1 MESDD
6 EKKRQASRRTAATTV
21 SYKESSDEKTDSEDL
36 VEVDYGESTEP
47 VPEEKCET
55 IEKILGQRRG
65 KKGGNIISDV

>member
-6 EKKRQASRRTAATTV
+6 EKKRLASRRTAATSV
-21 SYKESSDEKTDSEDL
+21 SYKESSEEKTDSEDL
-36 VEVDYGESTEP
+36 VEVDYGEAAEA

-65 KKGGNIISDV
+65 KKGGRNISN